1 MYFHTAYFKFTT
13 MKILI
18 IIFCNKIE
26 EEKLWDNLIFGC
38 LLIESIKSTGWKILK
53 LLIWLNIK
61 VPLKFCRHPKCD
73 ETPMPKSKWSAP
85 IATPM
90 IWHAEVWW
98 FTCSCQSVMIWPA
111 KAQWFYIDSL
121 KIRKL
126 FPFTLCNSSNNPNTI
141 VCARYKQKWI
151 KNKKGE

>member
-1 MYFHTAYFKFTT
+1 MILFLKQIVVDFFIKCSFFSFRYMYFHTAYFKFTT

-26 EEKLWDNLIFGC
+26 EEKLWDYLIFGC

-73 ETPMPKSKWSAP
+73 ETTMPKSNGLHQLQPQWFDMPKSDGL
-85 IATPM
+85 
-90 IWHAEVWW
+90 HAVAKVWW
-98 FTCSCQSVMIWPA
+98 FGLP
-111 KAQWFYIDSL
+111 K
-121 KIRKL
+121 
-126 FPFTLCNSSNNPNTI
+126 PNGST
-141 VCARYKQKWI
+141 
-151 KNKKGE
+151 